1 VGRGKF
7 VGHFGLFSPARAVYA
22 LIVSTE
28 LEPDSLGE
36 TGRPSF
42 PERLS
47 LAVAQ
52 RPHLRTLAEVGL
64 FLIALLVALYVAR
77 DVIVPLTFALMLYF
91 LLRSSV
97 RLLMR
102 LRLPRAA
109 AGAVVLLG
117 VVLLLGA
124 AVFELSTP
132 AANWAERLPVAV
144 RQLEFKSRA
153 FKAPVEKASR
163 IAEKVEQFTEIGRNG
178 AIPQV
183 AIVKPGLFDAL
194 LESTFALLGQLL
206 ITLIAA
212 YFLLLDGDTLLGR
225 LFRMLPDFGGR
236 ERATAVINQVEL
248 RMGQY
253 LRTVTL
259 INLALGVCL
268 GAILQVLGMPNPWL
282 WAGMASVLNYVPYLG
297 PAVGM
302 MVVALASFVSFDQA
316 SSAILPPLCY
326 LALTSVEGNI
336 LTPLVLG
343 RAFRISPLVV
353 FVWLAFWAWLWSVP
367 GAILAVPMLML
378 INIIC
383 EQSPTLSHISRLI
396 RG

>member
-1 VGRGKF
+1 M
-7 VGHFGLFSPARAVYA
+7 
-22 LIVSTE
+22 
-28 LEPDSLGE
+28 
-36 TGRPSF
+36 
-42 PERLS
+42 RLS
-47 LAVAQ
+47 QAVTQ
-52 RPHLRTLAEVGL
+52 KPHLRTLAEVGL
-64 FLIALLVALYVAR
+64 FLLALLLALYVAR
-77 DVIVPLTFALMLYF
+77 DVIVPLMFALMLYF

-97 RLLMR
+97 RLLGR
-102 LRLPRAA
+102 LRLPKAV

-117 VVLLLGA
+117 VVLLVGV

-132 AANWAERLPVAV
+132 AANWADRLPVAV

-153 FKAPVEKASR
+153 LKAPVEKASR
-163 IAEKVEQFTEIGRNG
+163 IAEKVEQFTEIGHNG
-178 AIPQV
+178 GVPQV

-225 LFRMLPDFGGR
+225 LFRMLPDLEG
-236 ERATAVINQVEL
+236 ERASAVINQVEQ

-253 LRTVTL
+253 LRTVTW

-282 WAGMASVLNYVPYLG
+282 WAVMASILNYVPYLG
-297 PAVGM
+297 AAVGM
-302 MVVALASFVSFDQA
+302 LVVALASFVSFDTA
-316 SSAILPPLCY
+316 SSAIMPPLSY

-343 RAFRISPLVV
+343 RTFRISPLVV
-353 FVWLAFWAWLWSVP
+353 FVWLAFWAWLWSIP

-383 EQSPTLSHISRLI
+383 EQSPTLSHLSRLI

>member
-1 VGRGKF
+1 
-7 VGHFGLFSPARAVYA
+7 
-22 LIVSTE
+22 VSTE
-28 LEPDSLGE
+28 IDPESVRE
-36 TGRPSF
+36 TGRPSI

-47 LAVAQ
+47 QAVAQ

-77 DVIVPLTFALMLYF
+77 DLIVPLVFALMLYF

-97 RLLMR
+97 RLLTR
-102 LRLPRAA
+102 LRLPRAV
-109 AGAVVLLG
+109 GSAVVLLG
-117 VVLLLGA
+117 VVVLLGA

-132 AANWAERLPVAV
+132 ASNWAERLPVAV

-163 IAEKVEQFTEIGRNG
+163 IADKVERFTEIGRSG
-178 AIPQV
+178 DVPQV

-194 LESTFALLGQLL
+194 LESTFALLGQAL

-212 YFLLLDGDTLLGR
+212 FFLLLDGDTLLAS
-225 LFRMLPDFGGR
+225 LFRMLPDLSGR
-236 ERATAVINQVEL
+236 ERASAVINQVEQ

-253 LRTVTL
+253 LRTVTC
-259 INLALGVCL
+259 INLGLGLCL
-268 GAILQVLGMPNPWL
+268 GGVLQALGMPNPWL
-282 WAGMASVLNYVPYLG
+282 WAGMASILNYVPYLG
-297 PAVGM
+297 AAVGM
-302 MVVALASFVSFDQA
+302 VVVGLVSFVSFDKA
-316 SSAILPPLCY
+316 SSAILPPLSY
-326 LALTSVEGNI
+326 LALTSVEGNV

-343 RAFRISPLVV
+343 RTFRISPLVV
-353 FVWLAFWAWLWSVP
+353 FVWLTFWAWLWSIP

-383 EQSPTLSHISRLI
+383 EQSPTLSQISKLI

>member
-1 VGRGKF
+1 M
-7 VGHFGLFSPARAVYA
+7 
-22 LIVSTE
+22 
-28 LEPDSLGE
+28 
-36 TGRPSF
+36 
-42 PERLS
+42 
-47 LAVAQ
+47 
-52 RPHLRTLAEVGL
+52 RTLAEVGL

-77 DVIVPLTFALMLYF
+77 DVIVPLMFALMLYF

-97 RLLMR
+97 RLLGR
-102 LRLPRAA
+102 LRLPRAV

-117 VVLLLGA
+117 VVLLLGF

-144 RQLEFKSRA
+144 RQLEFKSRV

-163 IAEKVEQFTEIGRNG
+163 IADKVEQFAEIGRNG
-178 AIPQV
+178 AVPQV

-225 LFRMLPDFGGR
+225 FFRLLPDMGER
-236 ERATAVINQVEL
+236 ERAASVINQVER

-253 LRTVTL
+253 LRTVTV
-259 INLALGVCL
+259 INLALGLCL
-268 GAILQVLGMPNPWL
+268 GAALQLLGMPNPWL
-282 WAGMASVLNYVPYLG
+282 WAGMASILNYVPYLG

-302 MVVALASFVSFDQA
+302 VVVALASFVSFDSA
-316 SSAILPPLCY
+316 SSAIFPPLSY

-343 RAFRISPLVV
+343 RTFRISPLVV
-353 FVWLAFWAWLWSVP
+353 FVWLAFWAWLWSIP

-378 INIIC
+378 INIVC
-383 EQSPTLSHISRLI
+383 EQSPTLALLSRLI